1 MQQAKASS
9 PPIEVTAVSKVYQG
23 GHKAVRQVSFDIKP
37 GSFSVLLGLNG
48 AGKTSLINMIT
59 GLNHITTGSIK
70 IFGSDIKKSPFMA
83 KSQMAIMPQEINFNL
98 FTRIDDALIDHGG
111 YYGIPRDIV
120 LKRAQPLLKKA
131 KLLGK
136 LYEPISNLSGGMKRM
151 LMLIRALIQKPR
163 LLILDEPTAN
173 LDIEIRKTIWE
184 ILQAEHKAGMTTLL
198 TTHNLEEAQ
207 LLCSNVLIL
216 HHGQLVM
223 DRSIEEAIQSLEEK
237 FYSVSFTEP
246 INQKQM
252 DPFFAYM
259 GEKVGPQKARFCLSK
274 DQDIGHLIYK
284 LHLADLKISHIA
296 PSSHQLEQLL
306 HQATL

>member
-1 MQQAKASS
+1 M
-9 PPIEVTAVSKVYQG
+9 
-23 GHKAVRQVSFDIKP
+23 
-37 GSFSVLLGLNG
+37 
-48 AGKTSLINMIT
+48 
-59 GLNHITTGSIK
+59 
-70 IFGSDIKKSPFMA
+70 
-83 KSQMAIMPQEINFNL
+83 
-98 FTRIDDALIDHGG
+98 
-111 YYGIPRDIV
+111 
-120 LKRAQPLLKKA
+120 LKRALPLLKKA
-131 KLLGK
+131 KLDAK
-136 LYEPISNLSGGMKRM
+136 INEPINTLSGGMKRI
-151 LMLIRALIQKPR
+151 LMLIRGLIQKPR

-173 LDIEIRKTIWE
+173 LDIEIRKIIWE
-184 ILQAEHKAGMTTLL
+184 ILQDEHQAGMSTLL

-207 LLCSNVLIL
+207 LLCTNVLIL
-216 HHGQLVM
+216 HHGQLVL

-237 FYSVSFTEP
+237 FYSVSFTDT